1 MFTSIMYVQLYY
13 YLNPEAQSSRGR
25 ERERETRQRQG
36 RDKQVV
42 EKVRLRWALNQLMSK
57 ILV

>member
-1 MFTSIMYVQLYY
+1 MCTSIMYVQLYY
-13 YLNPEAQSSRGR
+13 YLNPEAQSSREV
-25 ERERETRQRQG
+25 ERERDKTETG